1 MTRLRVRSLMEAG
14 GVLLIG
20 AAILFLIPSQVE
32 RPLGV
37 ESRTPPS
44 FLPRVISVCLLLTG
58 AGMLLRAL
66 LRPGLPLPLP
76 VPLPREGLARIFL
89 SSGLLALYALLF
101 PRLGFVTSSVL
112 AMGGFAYLF
121 GARSRTKILLS
132 MVLVPLGVWLFFEV
146 LFAIPLPRG
155 IWF

>member
-1 MTRLRVRSLMEAG
+1 MTRPRVRSLMEAG

-32 RPLGV
+32 KPLGV

-58 AGMLLRAL
+58 AGMLFRAL
-66 LRPGLPLPLP
+66 LRPGPPRP

-132 MVLVPLGVWLFFEV
+132 LVLVPLGVWF
-146 LFAIPLPRG
+146 
-155 IWF
+155 

>member
-1 MTRLRVRSLMEAG
+1 MNRPRARSLMEAG
-14 GVLLIG
+14 VVLLIG
-20 AAILFLIPSQVE
+20 ATILFLIPSQVE
-32 RPLGV
+32 KPLGV

-44 FLPRVISVCLLLTG
+44 FLPRIISVCLLLTG
-58 AGMLLRAL
+58 AGMLFRAL
-66 LRPGLPLPLP
+66 RRPGPPLP
-76 VPLPREGLARIFL
+76 VSLPREGLARIFL

-121 GARSRTKILLS
+121 GARSRIKILLS

-146 LFAIPLPRG
+146 LFAIPLPKG

>member
-1 MTRLRVRSLMEAG
+1 MNRPRVRSLMEAG
-14 GVLLIG
+14 VVLLIG
-20 AAILFLIPSQVE
+20 ATILFLIPSQVE
-32 RPLGV
+32 KPLGV

-58 AGMLLRAL
+58 AGMLLRAFI
-66 LRPGLPLPLP
+66 RP
-76 VPLPREGLARIFL
+76 VPSPSLPPAREGWARILL
-89 SSGLLALYALLF
+89 SVGLLALYAFLF

-121 GARSRTKILLS
+121 GARSRPKILLS
-132 MVLVPLGVWLFFEV
+132 MVLVPLGVWMFFEV